1 MPTGMRTI
9 AAGNARVGQA
19 IGFGLLE
26 CLVVV
31 LLIGIAATVVT
42 PGIQQFWQRHRLNS
56 VTWDVFTVL
65 QLAQTVAQERQQA
78 VVVCGSEEGLQC
90 DGQWAKGLLLFYGH
104 ADWVDTPDNLIRFYA
119 NRNNGSVDIDWRG
132 FLSHDYLRFDASGIG
147 PAMSGRFTL
156 RSLHDARTRF
166 IVLNRI
172 GRMRFEMK

>member
-1 MPTGMRTI
+1 MPTGIGTV
-9 AAGNARVGQA
+9 ATGDTRVGQA
-19 IGFGLLE
+19 EGVGLLE

-42 PGIQQFWQRHRLNS
+42 PGMQQFWQRHRLNS

-65 QLAQTVAQERQQA
+65 QLAQTIAQERQQA

-90 DGQWAKGLLLFYGH
+90 DGQWAKGLLLFHGH
-104 ADWVDTPDNLIRFYA
+104 AGWVDTPDNLIRFYA
-119 NRNNGSVDIDWRG
+119 NRDSDSVDIDWRG

-147 PAMSGRFTL
+147 RAMSGRFTL
-156 RSLHDARTRF
+156 RSLHDARTQS

-172 GRMRFEMK
+172 GRMRLAME